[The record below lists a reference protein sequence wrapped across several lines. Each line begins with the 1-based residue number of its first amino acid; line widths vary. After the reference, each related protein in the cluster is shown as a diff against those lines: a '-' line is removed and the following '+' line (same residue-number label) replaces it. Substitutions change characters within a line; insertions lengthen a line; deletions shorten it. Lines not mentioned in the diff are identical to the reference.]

1 MGLFRQWRYKI
12 SSPKEIEEQEDSL
25 LLLWLMTVAVTPVL
39 RLGFVLADE
48 EMGVLAS
55 GACA

>member
-1 MGLFRQWRYKI
+1 MGF
-12 SSPKEIEEQEDSL
+12 L
-25 LLLWLMTVAVTPVL
+25 LMMVAATPVL